1 MQPYATLTLILV
13 RFRQLPLEIMQTGGL
28 AISILIMI
36 PDRGIRRRKDQ
47 VPLRDV
53 VTEYTQEVLAQRL
66 DYVSIY
72 RAGISGTFRVPVL
85 LSCIAGAGLG
95 AGAGTASPAINGLRG
110 EFPEGRGVAPS

>member
-53 VTEYTQEVLAQRL
+53 VTEYTQEVLVQRL

-72 RAGISGTFRVPVL
+72 RAGSSGAARTPVRSAWL
-85 LSCIAGAGLG
+85 AGAGSGTG
-95 AGAGTASPAINGLRG
+95 A
-110 EFPEGRGVAPS
+110 GVAPPAIKAFRG